1 MGALKPH
8 VTAFVAKGIEAL
20 RTPDMVATIK
30 RAFAEDGLFEL
41 MRSDELQAEAR
52 RVLQAVDAVELIP
65 DGEELLDDNEEL
77 FQDGM
82 WDGLSD
88 DEEFGNILD
97 NLHMDSQF

>member
-1 MGALKPH
+1 MC
-8 VTAFVAKGIEAL
+8 FI
-20 RTPDMVATIK
+20 
-30 RAFAEDGLFEL
+30 
-41 MRSDELQAEAR
+41 
-52 RVLQAVDAVELIP
+52 QAVDDAVELIP